1 MSFLCKEIE
10 RTLHYLTT
18 TGEMKNKKQAE
29 FFVKGDIEVDTI
41 VFYICHSDNAKNR
54 LVDMGINPSMIRVS
68 SRAYY

>member
-1 MSFLCKEIE
+1 
-10 RTLHYLTT
+10 
-18 TGEMKNKKQAE
+18 MKNKKQAE
-29 FFVKGDIEVDTI
+29 FFVKGDIELDTI